1 MNANRKQLIAQVRA
15 HAEANYDAGWDV
27 VVECYEDAD
36 IDAQIGR
43 ARSLNGAIR
52 AFADL
57 VSIWNERQADAR
69 HHRAIDLNPL
79 WDEVEAQHAEMD
91 AADEADRIAAAMFDS
106 YDYDDSLLAAY
117 EEGPRGPGGHD
128 AFF

>member
-1 MNANRKQLIAQVRA
+1 MNANRQQLISQVRA
-15 HAEANYDAGWDV
+15 YAEAHYADGWDV

-57 VSIWNERQADAR
+57 VSIWDERQADAR
-69 HHRAIDLNPL
+69 HHREQAAGSCDDNVAPYATAVM
-79 WDEVEAQHAEMD
+79 WADPAD
-91 AADEADRIAAAMFDS
+91 ADS
-106 YDYDDSLLAAY
+106 YDYDDSPLAAY

-128 AFF
+128 NFF